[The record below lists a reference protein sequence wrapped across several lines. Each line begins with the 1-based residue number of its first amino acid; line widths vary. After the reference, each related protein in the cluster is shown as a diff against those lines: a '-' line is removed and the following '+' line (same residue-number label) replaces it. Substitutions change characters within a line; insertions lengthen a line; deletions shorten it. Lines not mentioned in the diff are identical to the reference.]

1 MTHLTMDEII
11 ELAIKLTS
19 DEIMNDG
26 EIEKLQHLKEC
37 KGCYERFGVAVALCD
52 ATSPD
57 GIALVTEAKKQTAL
71 QSEEVKEPL
80 SVIKVVRQKVNDIKT
95 AIMEQLDGIS
105 AAFSF
110 EPALA
115 MATRGDDSKSGI
127 SMVKLE
133 ELDDEKTYIAFDT
146 QKNELYVQI
155 NAHNYSDTNIGIY
168 LLCENKKII
177 EVPVVLESGFFKGQL
192 TDVPDGDFRI
202 YIDED

>member
-1 MTHLTMDEII
+1 MDEII
-11 ELAIKLTS
+11 ELAIKFTS

-26 EIEKLQHLKEC
+26 EIKKLQHLKEC
-37 KGCYERFGVAVALCD
+37 RDCYEKFGVAVALCD

-95 AIMEQLDGIS
+95 VIMEQLDGTS

-110 EPALA
+110 EPTLA
-115 MATRGDDSKSGI
+115 VATRGDASKSGI
-127 SMVKLE
+127 GMVKLE
-133 ELDDEKTYIAFDT
+133 ELDDEKTFIVFDA
-146 QKNELYVQI
+146 QKNKLYVQI
-155 NAHNYSDTNIGIY
+155 NAKNYSGTDMGIY

-177 EVPVVLESGFFKGQL
+177 EVPVVLESGFFKGRL
-192 TDVPDGDFRI
+192 TDIPDGNLRI
-202 YIDED
+202 YLDED